1 MSLSSSSQEL
11 AAQSDGEHTLV
22 SGLIIARQHPATA
35 KGTVFLLLEDEFGYI
50 NVIVPAK
57 LYRKNMETVKHSPFL
72 MVEGRFESEG
82 AVKNVVGFRFRQLRV
97 GELAHRSRD
106 FR

>member
-1 MSLSSSSQEL
+1 ARDLDERPQGS
-11 AAQSDGEHTLV
+11 TVLV
-22 SGLIIARQHPATA
+22 AGLVVARQHPATA
-35 KGTVFLLLEDEFGYI
+35 KGTVFLLLEDEFGFI
-50 NVIVPAK
+50 NVVVPAK
-57 LYRKNMETVKHSPFL
+57 LYKKNLETVKYSPFL

-82 AVKNVVGFRFRQLRV
+82 AVKNVVGFRFQQVRV